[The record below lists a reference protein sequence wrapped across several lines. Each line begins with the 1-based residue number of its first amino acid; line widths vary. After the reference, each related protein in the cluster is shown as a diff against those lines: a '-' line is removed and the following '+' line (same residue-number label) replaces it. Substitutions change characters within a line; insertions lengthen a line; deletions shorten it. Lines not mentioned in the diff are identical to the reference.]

1 MRKATESEQSI
12 LSYTENAR
20 KWCDDKFGGRGQ
32 VAYDQVLKGSKGEP
46 HQIDVVVKGKAKNIP
61 VKYKLLR
68 LTETRHA
75 YNNEVTFVKIVD
87 GVCHLKDF
95 DIFTKT
101 CEDFGDGL
109 MAKLDPNSDG
119 EHLFP
124 SSAIIMAKD
133 GFDSDLLTDW
143 WLQKETNL
151 KLDYGAGRIYLFS
164 KYVDVWVR
172 AAKPDACKCFLELW
186 TWNNGNPIQVLPFMD
201 EKGRERLNFKEARN
215 IGLPKVSE
223 YAQREERIR
232 GESEELN
239 ILDDLLAAY
248 VFMEEGSCVFDHKFR
263 EMKSDASLL
272 TGALTAISS
281 IIKETTRSQGELRF
295 VDHGD
300 VKFIFSEAPNMI
312 SVLIATQ
319 YQQLFR
325 AKLERFTQAFYET
338 YKDEIDNW
346 KGNMRVFNGAHD
358 FIKDIF
364 EV

>member
-1 MRKATESEQSI
+1 
-12 LSYTENAR
+12 LSFKENAR

-32 VAYDQVLKGSKGEP
+32 VAYDQTLTGSKGEK
-46 HQIDVVVKGKAKNIP
+46 HQLDVVVRGKAKSIP
-61 VKYKLLR
+61 AKYKLLR

-75 YNNEVTFVKIVD
+75 YSNEVTFVDIVD

-109 MAKLDPNSDG
+109 MARLDPNSDG

-143 WLQKETNL
+143 YLQKETSL
-151 KLDYGAGRIYLFS
+151 KLDYGAGRLYLFS

-172 AAKPDACKCFLELW
+172 TAKPDACKCFLELW
-186 TWNNGNPIQVLPFMD
+186 TWNDGNPIQVLPVMD

-215 IGLPKVSE
+215 TGLPKVSE
-223 YAQREERIR
+223 YAKREEKTVA
-232 GESEELN
+232 ESEGPN
-239 ILDDLLAAY
+239 ILDELLGVY
-248 VFMEEGSCVFDHKFR
+248 VFMQEGACVFDHKFR
-263 EMKSDASLL
+263 GMKGDASLL

-300 VKFIFSEAPNMI
+300 VKFIFSEAPNII
-312 SVLIATQ
+312 SVLIAAE

-325 AKLERFTQAFYET
+325 VRLERFTQAFYET

-346 KGNMRVFNGAHD
+346 KGNLRAFNGAHE